1 MTNLATLEGL
11 RGNSATSS
19 ALAAVQAVVLGT
31 NMHRHASSAVRHVLT
46 TLPRARR
53 RGGLQTRLCS
63 TVAAEATAHVTP
75 PSRSQLSRLAVG
87 VGVPMV
93 GFGIADN
100 AIMIV
105 AGDHIDATLGV
116 RFGFSTLAA
125 AGLGNLLSDVCGIS
139 LGEVIEGWCVRL
151 GLEPPAL
158 TAEQAAMRSTRMI
171 KWGAGALGITIGCL
185 IGMLP

>member
-1 MTNLATLEGL
+1 
-11 RGNSATSS
+11 
-19 ALAAVQAVVLGT
+19 
-31 NMHRHASSAVRHVLT
+31 MHRHASSAVRHVLT
-46 TLPRARR
+46 APLRARR

-63 TVAAEATAHVTP
+63 TVAAEATAHVTPPSLTP

>member
-1 MTNLATLEGL
+1 
-11 RGNSATSS
+11 
-19 ALAAVQAVVLGT
+19 
-31 NMHRHASSAVRHVLT
+31 MHRHASSAVRRVLT
-46 TLPRARR
+46 TPLRARR
-53 RGGLQTRLCS
+53 RGGLQARLCS
-63 TVAAEATAHVTP
+63 TVAAEAKATAQVTP

-151 GLEPPAL
+151 GLEAPAL
-158 TAEQAAMRSTRMI
+158 TAEQAAMRSTRML

>member
-1 MTNLATLEGL
+1 
-11 RGNSATSS
+11 
-19 ALAAVQAVVLGT
+19 
-31 NMHRHASSAVRHVLT
+31 MHRHASSAVRHVLAAP
-46 TLPRARR
+46 LRARR